1 MLEIFNLA
9 NFEHLE
15 WAGKALPSSVNPTQI
30 RVLVYNIKNAGQD
43 ATYQEVRSLIATYP
57 AINVLVH
64 LSDEW
69 QGSAK
74 KWRFGEGIELYRLRP
89 QLILRQYSP
98 FPYEATLLHNMS
110 KVMTIPLGYM
120 RGMLYSFTNRTQ
132 LGPKESSPRV
142 PFRQRRSHK
151 DGKIANLTT
160 SVDVALFAANI
171 LSSQRRYNWSHVGE
185 LGGHGDRQKAIHIF
199 SAWNAHRKGRMHK
212 EEMFEL
218 YMQIKFVPIGRGQK
232 SLDCF
237 RIYEAIMAGAI
248 PIVVASDVEINATF
262 SYNGPMGRFR
272 HDYTPEV
279 VGLEMPPIMYSK
291 NWVSALVE
299 AQEMTEIETDRRR
312 LAQSQ
317 WYASRIARLK
327 SHVMTATTTT

>member
-1 MLEIFNLA
+1 MLEIFNLE

-15 WAGKALPSSVNPTQI
+15 WNGKTLPQDLVPSQI
-30 RVLVYNIKNAGQD
+30 RVLIYNIKNAGQD
-43 ATYQEVRSLIATYP
+43 ATYQEVRSLIATYS

-132 LGPKESSPRV
+132 LGPKDSSPRV
-142 PFRQRRSHK
+142 PFRQRRSHN
-151 DGKIANLTT
+151 DGKFANLTT

-185 LGGHGDRQKAIHIF
+185 LGGHGDRQKAMHIF
-199 SAWNAHRKGRMHK
+199 SAWNTHKKGRMHK

-218 YMQIKFVPIGRGQK
+218 YMQSKFVPIGRGQK

-237 RIYEAIMAGAI
+237 RIYEAIIAGAV
-248 PIVVASDVEINATF
+248 PIVVASDVEIKATF
-262 SYNGPMGRFR
+262 SYHGPMGKFR
-272 HDYTPEV
+272 HDYTPEA
-279 VGLEMPPIMYSK
+279 VGLKCPQFCFPRPGS
-291 NWVSALVE
+291 
-299 AQEMTEIETDRRR
+299 RR
-312 LAQSQ
+312 
-317 WYASRIARLK
+317 
-327 SHVMTATTTT
+327 